1 MRSNS
6 IRKPLF
12 EIFQGKESDLLM
24 SESASMIIF
33 ETALENLGVI
43 SPIAK

>member
-6 IRKPLF
+6 VRKPLF
-12 EIFQGKESDLLM
+12 EIFQGKILDLLM
-24 SESASMIIF
+24 SESASEINL
-33 ETALENLGVI
+33 ETAFEKIGVI